1 MVDKAE
7 NRIYSLESELKNKD
21 CVGQKVSFY
30 GMFITQANLQ
40 SNIAVQTMSA
50 SFLIDS
56 YEDGLLSGRLK
67 EIASNLNEDDNP
79 VLMIIAFKE

>member
-1 MVDKAE
+1 
-7 NRIYSLESELKNKD
+7 
-21 CVGQKVSFY
+21 
-30 GMFITQANLQ
+30 
-40 SNIAVQTMSA
+40 MSA

-56 YEDGLLSGRLK
+56 YEDGHLSGRLK